1 MQFIESHHLFR
12 SHGYMNNLEIAKQAA
27 FETGEFLKKNFYK
40 SHKLTLDHGRDIKL
54 KIDEEAEELILKIIK
69 QHSTLPI
76 LSEESGVSSV
86 LGEKYWV
93 VDPLDGSSNYFRKID
108 ICAISIA
115 LIENDKPVLGVI
127 NDFMNDDLYY
137 ASKNE
142 GAFCN
147 QEAIEVSNVKDVG
160 RGTIMT
166 GIPAKED
173 YSDDEFALMIK
184 HFHKW
189 KKVRM
194 IGSAAVAN
202 LYVASGRADC
212 YEEKDTF
219 IWDIAAGSII
229 VEEAGGMAIISDIR
243 NDYRVDAKFTNGKL
257 N

>member
-1 MQFIESHHLFR
+1 
-12 SHGYMNNLEIAKQAA
+12 MNNLEIAKQAA
-27 FETGEFLKKNFYK
+27 IETGEFLKKNFYQ
-40 SHKLTLDHGRDIKL
+40 SQKLTLDQGRDIKL
-54 KIDEEAEELILKIIK
+54 KIDKDAEELIFRIIK

-76 LSEESGVSSV
+76 LSEESCVSED
-86 LGEKYWV
+86 LGKKYWV
-93 VDPLDGSSNYFRKID
+93 IDPLDGSSNYFRKID

-137 ASKNE
+137 ASKGK

-147 QEAIEVSNVKDVG
+147 EETIEVSNVKDIEK
-160 RGTIMT
+160 GTIMT

-194 IGSAAVAN
+194 IGSAAIAT
-202 LYVASGRADC
+202 LYVATGRADC

-229 VEEAGGMAIISDIR
+229 VEEAGGVAFISDVS
-243 NDYRVDAKFTNGKL
+243 NDYRVDARFTNGKL

>member
-1 MQFIESHHLFR
+1 
-12 SHGYMNNLEIAKQAA
+12 MNNLEIAKKAA
-27 FETGEFLKKNFYK
+27 LEAGEFLKENFYQ
-40 SHKLTLDHGRDIKL
+40 SQELTLNHGRDIKL
-54 KIDEEAEELILKIIK
+54 KIDEEAEELIFSVIK

-76 LSEESGVSSV
+76 LSEESGVSSA

-93 VDPLDGSSNYFRKID
+93 IDPLDGSSNYFRKID

-115 LIENDKPVLGVI
+115 LIENEKPILGVI
-127 NDFMNDDLYY
+127 SDFMNDDLYY
-137 ASKNE
+137 AYQGE

-147 QEAIEVSNVKDVG
+147 DKTIQVSNVKDIEK
-160 RGTIMT
+160 GTIMT
-166 GIPAKED
+166 GIPAKEE
-173 YSDDEFALMIK
+173 YSDDEFSLMVK

-194 IGSAAVAN
+194 IGSAAIAN
-202 LYVASGRADC
+202 LYVANGRADC

-229 VEEAGGMAIISDIR
+229 VEEAGGIANISDVR